1 MRAFPLLCCLVVSA
15 CATVH
20 QPEIDDLKP
29 AVDAFHKSVRWKD
42 FRTAAELVVPERRDS
57 FLKAR
62 AKLHDERDL
71 FISDFTLD
79 DARLSKTGNTATAV
93 SHVSWY
99 RLPSNSERTETVT
112 SVFVWRNDVW
122 LLESQLDGPFD
133 DLKPAPEK
141 VPAPPPGARL
151 P

>member
-1 MRAFPLLCCLVVSA
+1 MRVLSPLFCLVFAA

-29 AVDAFHKSVRWKD
+29 AVEAFHRTVRWKD
-42 FRTAAELVVPERRDS
+42 FRAAADLVVPERRDS

-71 FISDFTLD
+71 FISDFALD
-79 DARLSKTGNTATAV
+79 DAKLSKTEGTATAV
-93 SHVSWY
+93 SHISWY
-99 RLPSNSERTETVT
+99 RLPSSTERTETVT

-141 VPAPPPGARL
+141 VPAPPPGAKL